1 MHEKRG
7 SVSTRILVSVAV
19 AILIIEAIIL
29 GFAARTQGQSL
40 LDQYILEARL
50 ITAALGPEAHDLQ
63 AARDRLA
70 PEGVIA
76 IRRTATGTGGTG
88 AIEEYRETAGG
99 VLVYR
104 DRGLEIEMDISG
116 IPGALRS
123 YALRITGLVAVI
135 VVFVTAGVYLVLRPR
150 LVLPLRRVET
160 RILEISGEEAD
171 LTKRIS
177 ARGNDEIARIAGA
190 FDRFSE
196 KLREIIAS
204 IQGRTETILRNASE
218 AAQNSTDAHEH
229 IRSNA
234 RTVQQVHHDMEE
246 LDRALQGVAAAVA
259 SITDSITGLNHS
271 VHRQSDALAD
281 SLAAV
286 EELDASIRSLE
297 SIAREKK
304 EVTDQ
309 LVTLAHEAGSRVED
323 SVGAIGQVESST
335 EDMIEMIDIINNVA
349 ARTNLLAMN
358 AAIEA
363 AHAGEYGRGFAVV
376 ASEIRNLSELSAEN
390 ATKINRN
397 LKRDI
402 SRIHET
408 AEINRTTRDVFDRIV
423 TTVGEVAQAMSA
435 ILASLDEQSLASR
448 EIVKAVTEIREVTGV
463 VQEKSGNIN
472 SDAGSIND
480 TVERLARAS
489 RQTSEQMQTVSGRI
503 ETINEAMDAVQH
515 SVGENRGNLAS
526 LIEELQ
532 RFRT

>member
-1 MHEKRG
+1 MHEKKG
-7 SVSTRILVSVAV
+7 SVRMRILVSVAV
-19 AILIIEAIIL
+19 AILIIEALVL
-29 GFAARTQGQSL
+29 GLSAQTQGRSL
-40 LDQYILEARL
+40 LDRYVVEARL
-50 ITAALGPEAHDLQ
+50 IAATLGPDAHDLR

-76 IRRTATGTGGTG
+76 IRRVAVGTDETD
-88 AIEEYRETAGG
+88 EYVERTDG

-104 DRGLEIEMDISG
+104 NHGLEIELDISG
-116 IPGALRS
+116 VPGALS
-123 YALRITGLVAVI
+123 AYALRITGLVAVI
-135 VVFVTAGVYLVLRPR
+135 VVFVTAGVYLVLRPQ
-150 LVLPLRRVET
+150 LIVPLRQVEA
-160 RILEISGEEAD
+160 RLLAISGEEAD
-171 LTKRIS
+171 LRERIG
-177 ARGNDEIARIAGA
+177 AKGNDEIARIAGA

-196 KLREIIAS
+196 KLRKNLAS
-204 IQGRTETILRNASE
+204 IQSRTETILRNAVE
-218 AAQNSTDAHEH
+218 AARNSTDAHGQ
-229 IRSNA
+229 IKANA
-234 RTVQQVHHDMEE
+234 QTVQQVRQDMDE
-246 LDRALQGVAAAVA
+246 LDRALQGSAEAVA
-259 SITDSITGLNHS
+259 SITDSITGLNDS
-271 VHRQSDALAD
+271 VHRQSDALTDA
-281 SLAAV
+281 LAAV

-304 EVTDQ
+304 DTTDQ

-323 SVGAIGQVESST
+323 SVGAISQVESST

-390 ATKINRN
+390 ATKINSN

-423 TTVGEVAQAMSA
+423 ATVGEVAQAMSA

-448 EIVKAVTEIREVTGV
+448 EIVKAVTEIREVTEV
-463 VQEKSGNIN
+463 VQEKSVNIN
-472 SDAGSIND
+472 SDAASIND
-480 TVERLARAS
+480 TVESLARAS
-489 RQTSEQMQTVSGRI
+489 RQTNEQMQTVGSRI
-503 ETINEAMDAVQH
+503 ETINTAMDAVQR

-532 RFRT
+532 RFKT